1 MDRKQKLALFENYYA
16 AEITAAI
23 PQSWDA
29 RCFCR
34 GVSTGWMDALRCL
47 GLLNEY
53 EKWKSQQEG

>member
-1 MDRKQKLALFENYYA
+1 MDEKRKLALFEDYYS
-16 AEITAAI
+16 AERTAAM

-29 RCFCR
+29 KCFCR

-53 EKWKSQQEG
+53 EAWKSEQEG